1 MTQKWNRRLI
11 PPIILGS
18 GILYLCVVVIEMVY
32 VLFVSNP
39 LGDAWIAGLVTSVP
53 FIFIVIY
60 QGVWL
65 PTSFVSPRRYQRV
78 GLWYVGGL
86 SIFVIINLIIMIT
99 ITPDSGFEFLSW
111 GRWAMTIGAG
121 IGLLIGVFEARSVKK
136 AIEAERERV
145 RAEEAENKNEML
157 KYLNA
162 TLRHEI
168 LNSTSIITGYAD
180 LALSEQDTN
189 ESISNKLSIIKS
201 HTQEMEGVIEDV
213 RLLLEASKNE
223 ADTQPIDLIELLT
236 EEIETIQNTYSEVVI
251 ETSLPEYAVAEA
263 DQPLRRVF
271 ANLFHNAVE
280 HNNAETPQ
288 ISVAVKMEPNDII
301 IEISDNGP
309 GIPDDRLDTVFD
321 QNVRHDS
328 NHGLGLALTQTI
340 INSYDGSIK
349 IAETDSDGTVFE
361 LRLTRATVPSPE
373 QQPSIPQ

>member
-18 GILYLCVVVIEMVY
+18 GILYLCIVVIEMVY

-86 SIFVIINLIIMIT
+86 SIFLIINLIIMVT

-288 ISVAVKMEPNDII
+288 ISVAVEMEPNDII

>member
-18 GILYLCVVVIEMVY
+18 GILYLCIVVIEMVY

-86 SIFVIINLIIMIT
+86 SIFLIINLIIMVT

-251 ETSLPEYAVAEA
+251 ETSLPEHAVAEA

-288 ISVAVKMEPNDII
+288 ISVAVEMEPNDII

>member
-1 MTQKWNRRLI
+1 
-11 PPIILGS
+11 
-18 GILYLCVVVIEMVY
+18 MVY

-86 SIFVIINLIIMIT
+86 SIFLIINLIIMVT

-251 ETSLPEYAVAEA
+251 ETSLPEHAVAEA

-288 ISVAVKMEPNDII
+288 ISVAVEMEPNDII